1 MIELKDVVK
10 VYPNGTVALNKVNL
24 SFNKGDFVILMGE
37 SGAGK
42 TTLLKIIRGD
52 EEPTSGSV
60 KIDGIDISKLN
71 KTTLRRRIGF
81 AFQDFTLIED
91 RTVFDNVSLP
101 LQFLGVGI
109 RELHKRA
116 ENVLNAVKLNDKIY
130 KLVKEL
136 SYGERQRV
144 SIARAL
150 IYEPEILLLDEPTGN
165 LDVETARTVLNF
177 IEALNERGTTVIMST
192 HHLIEFGN
200 KPKGIINIK
209 NGRIV
214 RKEYV

>member
-60 KIDGIDISKLN
+60 LIDGIDISKLN
-71 KTTLRRRIGF
+71 KTILRRRIGF